1 MRAMPNSEPI
11 GSDEAVGRDE
21 AVDSGHMPVE
31 RAWLA
36 RPALELAP
44 DVLGAVLVS
53 SSPEGTVAVRITEV
67 EAYEGPDD
75 PGSHAYRGRTRR
87 NEVMFGRAGHLYVY
101 FTYGMH
107 WCANV
112 VCGSPGQASAVLL
125 RAGEVIQ
132 GLSVARSRRPSA
144 RTDNELAR
152 GPARLAS
159 TLALGPAHNGLDL
172 CDADSGLVLRP
183 ADGPPGRISTG
194 PRVGLARAADRPWRY
209 WITGDPTVSPYRP
222 HTPRRRE

>member
-1 MRAMPNSEPI
+1 MPDSEPTGSDRAI
-11 GSDEAVGRDE
+11 GS
-21 AVDSGHMPVE
+21 GHLPVE
-31 RAWLA
+31 RTWLT

-44 DVLGAVLVS
+44 DILGGLLVS

-67 EAYEGPDD
+67 EAYEGADD
-75 PGSHAYRGRTRR
+75 PGSHAFRGRTRR

-112 VCGSPGQASAVLL
+112 VCGPAGVASAVLL
-125 RAGEVIQ
+125 RAGEVIR
-132 GLSVARSRRPSA
+132 GLTVARSRRPSA

-159 TLALGPAHNGLDL
+159 TLGLGPAHNGLDL
-172 CDADSGLVLRP
+172 CDPDSRLVLQP

-209 WITGDPTVSPYRP
+209 WITGDPTVSRYRP
-222 HTPRRRE
+222 HTSRRRA